1 MDFYLKTK
9 NREALDNI
17 NKIGTINEKKI
28 INTLKLYINPKNLS
42 EI

>member
-17 NKIGTINEKKI
+17 KKIGTINEKKNNKYFEAI
-28 INTLKLYINPKNLS
+28 YQSQKFI
-42 EI
+42 